1 MSQTTPHGP
10 PEDLG
15 ALHARLSEQAAK
27 AEEYL
32 ELAKRA
38 KADFVNYQDRV
49 RREKSDWTRQALESF
64 ARELLSAL
72 DGFGMATFDDPRLL
86 EAMRVVEK
94 EFVRILGKYGITPI
108 EVAGKTFDPNFHE
121 AVGVEPGGTVLE
133 EARRGWMFGD
143 RVLRAASVRIVKAK
157 S

>member
-1 MSQTTPHGP
+1 MSQHTSAPG

-15 ALHARLSEQAAK
+15 TLYARLAEQAAK

-32 ELAKRA
+32 ELAKRS

-49 RREKSDWTRQALESF
+49 RRERTDWTRQALEGF
-64 ARELLSAL
+64 VRELLSAL
-72 DGFGMATFDDPRLL
+72 DGFAMATFDDPRLV

-108 EVAGKTFDPNFHE
+108 EVAGKAFDPNFHE
-121 AVGVEPGGTVLE
+121 AVGAEPGGTVLE

-143 RVLRAASVRIVKAK
+143 RVLRAASVRIVKPK

>member
-1 MSQTTPHGP
+1 MSETTTPGA

-15 ALHARLSEQAAK
+15 TLYARLSEQAAK

-38 KADFVNYQDRV
+38 KADFINYQDRV
-49 RREKSDWTRQALESF
+49 RREKADWTRQALEGF
-64 ARELLSAL
+64 VRELLSAL
-72 DGFGMATFDDPRLL
+72 DGFAMATFDDPKLL

-94 EFVRILGKYGITPI
+94 EFVRVLAKYGITPI
-108 EVAGKTFDPNFHE
+108 EVAGKSFDPNFHE

-143 RVLRAASVRIVKAK
+143 RVLRAASVRIVKPK
-157 S
+157 